1 MDNEIKETKEIA
13 NDTVM
18 IGNPELIASA
28 FNAIAACESYNYMT
42 GEDAESL
49 LKIKTKSLAIIEACI
64 DELYEYAI
72 S

>member
-1 MDNEIKETKEIA
+1 VDQDIKETQEIA

-28 FNAIAACESYNYMT
+28 FNAIAACEAYNCMT
-42 GEDAESL
+42 VEDTERL